1 MTILKEL
8 EQMKQ
13 SLETLAQERSKIE
26 GKREGLMDQLK
37 ALGFTTLE
45 EGQAE
50 VIRLKAVREAAE
62 AEAAALLESFREIYK
77 EFL

>member
-26 GKREGLMDQLK
+26 GKREGLMDQL
-37 ALGFTTLE
+37 AAMGFKTVDE
-45 EGQAE
+45 AIAE
-50 VIRLKAVREAAE
+50 VARLREAKAE
-62 AEAAALLESFREIYK
+62 AEAEAEKLLEEFQETYK
-77 EFL
+77 EYL